1 MTLPLLDLGQS
12 KLKGALIKGSNK
24 KNFILK
30 AHRTNA
36 IMKVMTITPHYDVIR
51 VILRQKVI
59 MEVMHTNYALIP
71 SPGCNRML
79 LELGYGN
86 ESGRSP
92 HLIKPKLLYFHFI
105 QRMIL
110 VDNFRVS
117 LIIETR
123 YALYFQKQKKQK

>member
-71 SPGCNRML
+71 SLHSYLSN
-79 LELGYGN
+79 
-86 ESGRSP
+86 
-92 HLIKPKLLYFHFI
+92 I
-105 QRMIL
+105 
-110 VDNFRVS
+110 
-117 LIIETR
+117 
-123 YALYFQKQKKQK
+123 